1 MSLNIYC
8 TDFSPKHQAEDTF
21 KELSIYFPKEQWAEM
36 KEFEKTRYK
45 NMKQNYEFM
54 IQLGLPITKPAF
66 MHRARHYPKITKE
79 SSESDEEW
87 TPKTI
92 GTSPK
97 LSGSSPSFCH
107 YLFVYLYFVYIITTQ
122 QWTPCSEAEQK
133 LHAAIT
139 ILIIPQVTLP
149 LCSPYSTIIP
159 YFILFHFLVCE
170 YCQIFF
176 LDVCSVHGS
185 PVFIKDAP
193 AEIGLE
199 KRAILTLPPGLR
211 VGPSGIPKAGLG
223 IWNEGEILLPGIHF
237 GPYEGTITEDE
248 EAANSGYS
256 WLITKG
262 RGCCVYTDGQDET
275 KSNWMRYVNCAR
287 NEDEQNLV
295 AFQYHGEIYYR
306 VCKTILLHSELLV
319 WYGEEYGRELGIKW
333 GSGWQ
338 APKVCHRCPC
348 CQMAFTGK
356 DYLTHHMKWR
366 HSWHGIQA
374 EEPETVIMD
383 NFLFRITSSASYSTK
398 LQWELPSPTCEGTE
412 DQLFSKSRKIE
423 ADNTTLH
430 MRYEKKNSRW
440 SKDGKTLRQL
450 THLDKHIHAG
460 EKPYSCRQCGK
471 SFNWSSSLARHERT
485 HTGEKPYSCRQCG
498 KSFSWSSSLARH
510 ERTHTGEKPYSCR
523 QCGKSF
529 SWSSYLA
536 RHERTHTG
544 EKPYSCRQCGKSFSW
559 SSYLACHERTHTGEK
574 PYSSSQSLFF
584 FPQKK

>member
-1 MSLNIYC
+1 QRK
-8 TDFSPKHQAEDTF
+8 FSKDTF

-54 IQLGLPITKPAF
+54 IQLGEINYWKLRKDHNIFDVLLFSVCYKILLCVSVQRKIVSGKTRNRKTEQKEHVITYSLRKREKKAYMEINEP
-66 MHRARHYPKITKE
+66 
-79 SSESDEEW
+79 SDDD
-87 TPKTI
+87 
-92 GTSPK
+92 
-97 LSGSSPSFCH
+97 
-107 YLFVYLYFVYIITTQ
+107 YLF
-122 QWTPCSEAEQK
+122 
-133 LHAAIT
+133 
-139 ILIIPQVTLP
+139 
-149 LCSPYSTIIP
+149 
-159 YFILFHFLVCE
+159 CE

-338 APKVCHRCPC
+338 HRNKC
-348 CQMAFTGK
+348 CQP
-356 DYLTHHMKWR
+356 LTNRDPRNW
-366 HSWHGIQA
+366 G
-374 EEPETVIMD
+374 
-383 NFLFRITSSASYSTK
+383 SSG
-398 LQWELPSPTCEGTE
+398 Q
-412 DQLFSKSRKIE
+412 
-423 ADNTTLH
+423 
-430 MRYEKKNSRW
+430 
-440 SKDGKTLRQL
+440 
-450 THLDKHIHAG
+450 
-460 EKPYSCRQCGK
+460 
-471 SFNWSSSLARHERT
+471 
-485 HTGEKPYSCRQCG
+485 
-498 KSFSWSSSLARH
+498 
-510 ERTHTGEKPYSCR
+510 
-523 QCGKSF
+523 
-529 SWSSYLA
+529 
-536 RHERTHTG
+536 
-544 EKPYSCRQCGKSFSW
+544 
-559 SSYLACHERTHTGEK
+559 
-574 PYSSSQSLFF
+574 
-584 FPQKK
+584 